1 MLALTTILADG
12 ITIKIGNDI
21 WTFGFNII
29 IYVVIAAIVGLIA
42 EAIVGWRLPFG
53 IIGAI
58 IAALVGIW
66 LMTQVIII
74 SGVGDI
80 YLGTNP
86 AVPIFRALI
95 GANADRDVVVLS
107 PSSPY
112 MLSPQAST
120 VPSDRNARVCITPAL
135 TATTPVRPFT
145 VAAIERPL
153 LASPRAPLVFAPHVH
168 TVPSFFNATV

>member
-1 MLALTTILADG
+1 MLKMETHHMLHMVQYICCKPAKEKKYMLALTTILADG
-12 ITIKIGNDI
+12 ITIKIGNNI

-29 IYVVIAAIVGLIA
+29 IYVIIAAIVGLIA

-74 SGVGDI
+74 SGIGDI

-86 AVPIFRALI
+86 AVPIVRALI
-95 GANADRDVVVLS
+95 GAIILVAIWHL
-107 PSSPY
+107 
-112 MLSPQAST
+112 
-120 VPSDRNARVCITPAL
+120 ITY
-135 TATTPVRPFT
+135 
-145 VAAIERPL
+145 PL
-153 LASPRAPLVFAPHVH
+153 YHRRQRYYYRR
-168 TVPSFFNATV
+168 T

>member
-1 MLALTTILADG
+1 MLRMETYTYCNLTKEKKYMLALTTILADG
-12 ITIKIGNDI
+12 VTIKIGNDI

-80 YLGTNP
+80 NQIPT
-86 AVPIFRALI
+86 
-95 GANADRDVVVLS
+95 S
-107 PSSPY
+107 
-112 MLSPQAST
+112 
-120 VPSDRNARVCITPAL
+120 
-135 TATTPVRPFT
+135 
-145 VAAIERPL
+145 AAMI
-153 LASPRAPLVFAPHVH
+153 APMIP
-168 TVPSFFNATV
+168 N

>member
-12 ITIKIGNDI
+12 VTIKIGDNI
-21 WTFGFNII
+21 WTFGFNIV
-29 IYVVIAAIVGLIA
+29 IYVVIAAIVGLVA

-58 IAALVGIW
+58 IASLVGIW

-86 AVPIFRALI
+86 TVPIIRALI
-95 GANADRDVVVLS
+95 GAIILVAIWHL
-107 PSSPY
+107 
-112 MLSPQAST
+112 
-120 VPSDRNARVCITPAL
+120 ITY
-135 TATTPVRPFT
+135 
-145 VAAIERPL
+145 PL
-153 LASPRAPLVFAPHVH
+153 YRRRRRYYYRRA
-168 TVPSFFNATV
+168 